1 MYILYR
7 CALKV
12 SEPLVSFREG
22 VVLDEVTF
30 PTTPTAMTHP
40 AFATIP
46 PSLIAGSAVA
56 ALQAAVQAYSTP
68 AELQAA
74 AENFQNQ
81 HLPPLTSTAPVT
93 DASLVSKL
101 PPPWCDLPGIAR
113 ARQGY
118 VRYTVEAKNV
128 AVTIQA
134 MPMPLTAINHLEQ
147 DVTGFAA
154 LDDTLSHAYLTQRE
168 PIHSEVIVREFLHR
182 HKTSDKTW
190 TAFQQELTTKLSE
203 HMGYADTALS
213 TVTQRLIALGP
224 RYCPTNLLTFHPQV
238 TMEIVDNRGLFLPH
252 TYLAKLA
259 TVTTTTT
266 TTTDTDES
274 VEQGFWG
281 QPIAQMDREHASFHA
296 LWQRLHTS
304 IVAGFHEAVGAGP
317 LMHEPMHGVC
327 FQINKI
333 EVVAAL
339 AEHIVG
345 TDDFAQLVSAS
356 SSAGAGAGTGVVN
369 GSAAGVVTS
378 IHTGQLISETKESM
392 RLALLSCASR
402 IIEPIFA
409 CNLQCD
415 QSQLGNLYAVLS
427 RRRGT
432 VYQEDI
438 IEGTNLFVLS
448 AYLPVANSFHFA
460 QELLKKTS
468 GSGTAPQLS
477 FSHWE
482 AMASDPFWRPRT
494 EEELE
499 EFGEDYLD
507 EHNQARS
514 CIHGVRKRKG
524 LAVDE
529 QVVVSAEKQR
539 TLKR

>member
-1 MYILYR
+1 M
-7 CALKV
+7 
-12 SEPLVSFREG
+12 
-22 VVLDEVTF
+22 
-30 PTTPTAMTHP
+30 
-40 AFATIP
+40 
-46 PSLIAGSAVA
+46 
-56 ALQAAVQAYSTP
+56 
-68 AELQAA
+68 
-74 AENFQNQ
+74 
-81 HLPPLTSTAPVT
+81 
-93 DASLVSKL
+93 
-101 PPPWCDLPGIAR
+101 
-113 ARQGY
+113 
-118 VRYTVEAKNV
+118 
-128 AVTIQA
+128 
-134 MPMPLTAINHLEQ
+134 NHLEQ

-154 LDDTLSHAYLTQRE
+154 LDESLSHAYLTQRE
-168 PIHSEVIVREFLHR
+168 PVHAETIVREFLQR
-182 HKTSDKTW
+182 HKTTDKTW
-190 TAFQQELTTKLSE
+190 AAFQQELTNKLSE
-203 HMGYADTALS
+203 RPGYADTALS

-224 RYCPTNLLTFHPQV
+224 RFCPTNLLTFHPQV
-238 TMEIVDNRGLFLPH
+238 TMEIVDNRGLFLPQ

-259 TVTTTTT
+259 ATMM
-266 TTTDTDES
+266 DGGNGSGSGGGGDEA

-281 QPIAQMDREHASFHA
+281 QTVAHIDREQASFQA

-345 TDDFAQLVSAS
+345 TEDFAQLLSSAAAS
-356 SSAGAGAGTGVVN
+356 SPSAGVAGVVN

-392 RLALLSCASR
+392 RLALLSGASR
-402 IIEPIFA
+402 LIEPIFA
-409 CNLQCD
+409 CNLQCG

-499 EFGEDYLD
+499 EFGEEYLD

-514 CIHGVRKRKG
+514 CIHSVRKRKG